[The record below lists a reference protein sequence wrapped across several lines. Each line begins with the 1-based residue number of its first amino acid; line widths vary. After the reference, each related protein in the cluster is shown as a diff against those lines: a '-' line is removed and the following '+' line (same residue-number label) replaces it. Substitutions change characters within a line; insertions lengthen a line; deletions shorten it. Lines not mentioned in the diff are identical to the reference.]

1 MLSANRLVVPVYLI
15 SILLSAALLGGYWSW
30 QGQQVRL
37 PEAASATH
45 KLQCVSYSPFDKDQS
60 PLDHFVIRPE
70 RMDADLALLSQYFSC
85 VRTYSMTGFEGLPE
99 LAHKHGLKV
108 MLGAWVSPDEKNTR
122 LEIEQ
127 LIAAAN
133 RYPHIVQS
141 VIVGNEALLR
151 KDISAQRLAELITE
165 VKQRV
170 AQPVTYADVW
180 EFWIKHPQ
188 IAPVVDFVTIHLLPY
203 WEDEPTSGARA
214 LEHIAEVHA
223 EFERRLAPKDIFIG
237 EVGWPSEGRQRETAI
252 ASRIE
257 QARFTRGFVAMAEHN
272 GWQYNII
279 EAFDQ
284 PWKRNNEGA
293 VGGYWGLFDADRHDK
308 QILAGPVS
316 NVPDW
321 QHWLIVSG
329 GILLLTLIVA
339 GVPATREAALLIPVF
354 GAIGGACIA
363 LWWHQAAFAN
373 RDSWEWLWTIALTIL
388 NAAILLRA
396 ALAFAPVAS
405 KRGRVFLRLEVN
417 AGRLLIVT
425 AFVAAVLMLQLVFDP
440 RYRLFPSYVLL
451 LPALVFLRLP
461 TQAPK
466 RELALLLL
474 VIAVGIPFQLWEETW
489 RNAQALGWA
498 ATSALLVLA
507 LTRSWAFSSGR
518 AAASTAAIS
527 TG

>member
-1 MLSANRLVVPVYLI
+1 
-15 SILLSAALLGGYWSW
+15 
-30 QGQQVRL
+30 
-37 PEAASATH
+37 
-45 KLQCVSYSPFDKDQS
+45 
-60 PLDHFVIRPE
+60 
-70 RMDADLALLSQYFSC
+70 
-85 VRTYSMTGFEGLPE
+85 
-99 LAHKHGLKV
+99 
-108 MLGAWVSPDEKNTR
+108 
-122 LEIEQ
+122 
-127 LIAAAN
+127 
-133 RYPHIVQS
+133 
-141 VIVGNEALLR
+141 
-151 KDISAQRLAELITE
+151 
-165 VKQRV
+165 
-170 AQPVTYADVW
+170 VW

-396 ALAFAPVAS
+396 ALAFAPLAS

-527 TG
+527 TD